1 MNYYHF
7 LGLEKEPFS
16 TSPDPD
22 FFYESTE
29 HHAALV
35 KAMIEIRLRRGV
47 SVLLGDVGTGKTTL
61 ARKLSQMLMKKE
73 RIAFHMILD
82 PTCQTEDI
90 FLESLIKTFK
100 IEIREINPSILVLKE
115 AIKDFLF
122 KKGVEENKTIVLL
135 IDEAQKLNL
144 LSLEVLRVLL
154 NYETNEYK
162 LLQLLLVGQMEL
174 LPKIRKIR
182 NFWDRL
188 SMKYVLNSLSEEDT
202 KGLIEF
208 RIRKAGCYSGRWIF
222 TDESI
227 KEIYNYT
234 HGYPRRILQ
243 ICHNAFRA
251 LMVDDKAVI
260 DGNMI
265 RGLIAQETAFA

>member
-154 NYETNEYK
+154 NYETNEHK

-188 SMKYVLNSLSEEDT
+188 GMKYVLNSLNEEDT
-202 KGLIEF
+202 KELIEF

-234 HGYPRRILQ
+234 QGYPRRILQ
-243 ICHNAFRA
+243 ICHNAFRV
-251 LMVDDKAVI
+251 LMVDDKTVV

-265 RGLIAQETAFA
+265 RDLIAQETVFA